1 VFVVRDPLVRAD
13 VQRLCAD
20 LGRLL
25 GDGGAELVVCDVG
38 AVVCPD
44 AITVDALARLQL
56 TALRL
61 GCRIRLR
68 NASPELRELI
78 AFMGLRPALA

>member
-1 VFVVRDPLVRAD
+1 MFVVRDPIVRAD
-13 VQRLCAD
+13 VQRLSAE

-25 GDGGAELVVCDVG
+25 VDGGTEVVVCDVG
-38 AVVCPD
+38 AIVRPD
-44 AITVDALARLQL
+44 AVTVDVLARLQL

-61 GCRIRLR
+61 GCRVRLR